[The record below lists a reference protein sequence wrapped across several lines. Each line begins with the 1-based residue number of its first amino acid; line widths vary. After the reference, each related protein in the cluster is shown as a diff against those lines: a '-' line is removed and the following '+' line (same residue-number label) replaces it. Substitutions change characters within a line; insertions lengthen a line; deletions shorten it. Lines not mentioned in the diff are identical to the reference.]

1 MHFRNPN
8 VILITGKRIEVS
20 RMEKKHD
27 YKPLK
32 IYFVEQGIKHQEV
45 SNHLGISQSTM
56 SQIMGGYGRPFTVDE
71 AVKII
76 TKFGGTIELFTT
88 KK

>member
-1 MHFRNPN
+1 
-8 VILITGKRIEVS
+8 
-20 RMEKKHD
+20 MEKKRN

-32 IYFVEQGIKHQEV
+32 LYLVEHGIQQRDVADFLGIKE
-45 SNHLGISQSTM
+45 STM

-71 AVKII
+71 AVKFMM
-76 TKFGGTIELFTT
+76 KYGGTIELFTN